1 MQEFNFFGFLIFNSK
16 QRTRHNTKQDKKQS
30 KEIGT
35 ERLPFS
41 IASKSPAMAPENSWR
56 LVDGRVFEDDD
67 DGDDEYFPDN
77 GARKQLDGY
86 VLVNPKRKVMM

>member
-1 MQEFNFFGFLIFNSK
+1 MIYILYAMTKVVSEYMI
-16 QRTRHNTKQDKKQS
+16 QRKVC
-30 KEIGT
+30 
-35 ERLPFS
+35 
-41 IASKSPAMAPENSWR
+41 WR

-67 DGDDEYFPDN
+67 DGDDEYFPGN

>member
-16 QRTRHNTKQDKKQS
+16 QKKTKTRQKQS

-35 ERLPFS
+35 ERLPFP
-41 IASKSPAMAPENSWR
+41 IASKSLATAPENSWC

-67 DGDDEYFPDN
+67 DDGDDEYFPGN

>member
-1 MQEFNFFGFLIFNSK
+1 MQEFNFFGFLILNIK
-16 QRTRHNTKQDKKQS
+16 QNKTKTRQKQS

-35 ERLPFS
+35 ERLPFP
-41 IASKSPAMAPENSWR
+41 IASKSPAMAPENSWC
-56 LVDGRVFEDDD
+56 LVDGRLGSSRSLFQIP
-67 DGDDEYFPDN
+67 GN